1 MPGPMPKDPKIR
13 QRRNVVST
21 SSTLDGDA
29 GTRKRMPSLAS
40 IVKRNW
46 HGQTLAWWRDVW
58 HSPMAAE
65 FLEADRHA
73 LVRLA
78 VLIDAFWNEPSKE
91 LAAEIRLEQQAFGLT
106 PIDRRRLQW
115 SIEPDRET
123 ERRPSLPTPETSSE
137 SDPRNLLTWVVAPET
152 EPNTREV
159 E

>member
-1 MPGPMPKDPKIR
+1 M
-13 QRRNVVST
+13 
-21 SSTLDGDA
+21 
-29 GTRKRMPSLAS
+29 
-40 IVKRNW
+40 
-46 HGQTLAWWRDVW
+46 W

-115 SIEPDRET
+115 AMKPDRENDSD
-123 ERRPSLPTPETSSE
+123 RRVISHQAEPDDEA
-137 SDPRNLLTWVVAPET
+137 DPRKLLQWVVAPE
-152 EPNTREV
+152 EAKKE
-159 E
+159 